1 MINFNEDSIP
11 LIHDFT
17 PNTPQSR
24 IMKSQFDLDV
34 QRFQSQLGK
43 KEEDNFINNWQR
55 KEKKFKDALINQK
68 AEKNPNDPKQ
78 PPSVQLMTENVA
90 YLTECSDL
98 DKMFQSGK
106 MLKKRQEKE
115 DKKVQGRSTKRPA
128 LA

>member
-106 MLKKRQEKE
+106 MLKKR
-115 DKKVQGRSTKRPA
+115 
-128 LA
+128 